1 MKNTKI
7 IILMVIWFGSS
18 FSAFAQSDQKVP
30 LDPRVRTGK
39 LANGLTYYVQ
49 QNPKPEKKVELRLA
63 VNAGSILEDDDQ
75 AGLAHFTEH
84 MAFNGSKN
92 FEKNELV
99 SYLQSIGVS
108 FGGDLNAYTGFDE
121 TVYILPIPSEDEE
134 ILRKGFLVLADWA
147 NGVLMKEED
156 IDGERGIIV
165 EEWRTGQGYSQRI
178 RDQFLPVLLHD
189 SKYADRLPIGK
200 MEVVENF
207 EYETIRRFYRDWY
220 RPDLMAVIAVGD
232 EDPDKLEALIKEYF
246 GEMENPANAKPRES
260 FPVPQHKETFV
271 TIATDAEAPGI
282 QLQLYYKHPA
292 LPSETKEDYKNSLKR
307 TLYSGMLNQRLDE
320 IRQKPDAPFIYAGT
334 GYGNF
339 VREMDY
345 FSASAAVT
353 PGKVDA
359 GLTALIL
366 ENERVAQYG
375 FTEGELER
383 VKKIILNSAERASKE
398 MDKAE
403 SGSIVG
409 RYVQHYLSGSF
420 AESQMWKYEF
430 YKEILPQITVAEINA
445 LAKELVRDENRVVV
459 IIAPEKEKANLPSE
473 DGVLALINA
482 VDKMPITA
490 YEEKLLAE
498 DLITNLP
505 AAGKVVSKNSI
516 DEVGVQELTLSNGAK
531 VFVKVTDF
539 KNDEILISASG
550 KGGTSLYS
558 EEDHLT
564 ASNAGVMVNVMG
576 VGEFSPTDLRKVLS
590 GKTVSITPNIGNYS
604 QTISGIASPKD
615 LETAFQLMHL
625 YFTKPRK
632 DTELYQVYVTNQK
645 SQLESAQANPD
656 YQFSKQLNQIIANG
670 NPRALGIVNPEDYD
684 KINVDRGIE
693 IFKDRFSN
701 AANFEFFFTGNI
713 DMNTFVPLLEQYIGS
728 LPGDVSKKDNYVD
741 LGIRAPRGR
750 EERIEVGTDE
760 KSQVIMF
767 FSGETEY
774 DRKKASDIS
783 YLGEILTI
791 KLIENLREEIGG
803 VYGVGA
809 GGSMGIQ
816 PVGSFSFSIQFPC
829 SPDMV
834 DRLSEA
840 ALAEVKKIQENGPT
854 EEDLNKVKEKRRIAY
869 EENLKRNNYW
879 NSQMSTVRN
888 YELPWDVILDGKASI
903 DAVTPERIQAAAK
916 TYLQKEN
923 LLVIEKYPAK

>member
-1 MKNTKI
+1 MKNSRI
-7 IILMVIWFGSS
+7 IVLIAFWLGSIIS
-18 FSAFAQSDQKVP
+18 VFAQDSEKVP
-30 LDPRVRTGK
+30 LDKRVRKGK
-39 LANGLTYYVQ
+39 LENGLTYYVQ

-63 VNAGSILEDDDQ
+63 VNVGSILEDDDQ

-92 FEKNELV
+92 FEKNELI

-147 NGVLMKEED
+147 NGVLMEDED

-178 RDQFLPVLLHD
+178 RDQYLPVLLHE

-200 MEVVENF
+200 MEIVENF

-246 GEMENPANAKPRES
+246 GDMENPANAKPRES
-260 FPVPQHKETFV
+260 FSVPAHEETFV

-282 QLQLYYKHPA
+282 QIQLYYKHEARPT
-292 LPSETKEDYKNSLKR
+292 ETKEDYKNTIKR
-307 TLYSGMLNQRLDE
+307 SLYSGMLNQRLDE
-320 IRQKPDAPFIYAGT
+320 MRQKPDAPFIYAGT

-345 FSASAAVT
+345 FSASAAVV
-353 PGKVDA
+353 PGKIDA
-359 GLTALIL
+359 GLTALIQ
-366 ENERVAQYG
+366 ENERVAQFG
-375 FTEGELER
+375 FTEQELER
-383 VKKIILNSAERASKE
+383 VKKSILNSAERAAKE

-403 SGSIVG
+403 SASIVG
-409 RYVQHYLSGSF
+409 RYVSNFLSGRF
-420 AESQMWKYEF
+420 AESQDWRYEF
-430 YKEILPQITVAEINA
+430 YKETLPQITVEEINA
-445 LAKELVRDENRVVV
+445 LAKELVKDENRVVV
-459 IIAPEKEKANLPSE
+459 IIAPEKEKENLPTE
-473 DGVLALINA
+473 EAVLALFDA
-482 VDKMPITA
+482 VEQIQLTP

-498 DLITNLP
+498 DLITDLP
-505 AAGKVVSKNSI
+505 AAGKVTSKNTI
-516 DEVGVQELTLSNGAK
+516 NGVDVQELTLSNGVK
-531 VFVKVTDF
+531 VFIKSTDF
-539 KNDEILISASG
+539 KNDEILISASS
-550 KGGTSLYS
+550 KGGSSLYS
-558 EEDHLT
+558 LEDHLN

-576 VGEFSPTDLRKVLS
+576 VGDFSPTDLRKVLS
-590 GKTVSITPNIGNYS
+590 GKTVSITPNISTYS
-604 QTISGIASPKD
+604 QTISGVTSPKD
-615 LETAFQLMHL
+615 LETAFQLIHL

-632 DTELYQVYVTNQK
+632 DLELYEVYKANQK

-656 YQFSKQLNQIIANG
+656 YQFSKQLNKIIADG
-670 NPRALGIVNPEDYD
+670 NPRALGIFDPEDYD
-684 KINVDRGIE
+684 KLNVDRGLE
-693 IFKDRFSN
+693 IFKERFSN

-713 DMNTFVPLLEQYIGS
+713 DTETFIPLLEQYIAS
-728 LPGDVSKKDNYVD
+728 LPGDPDKKEDFVD
-741 LGIRAPRGR
+741 LGIRAPKGKT
-750 EERIEVGTDE
+750 ERIEVGTDE
-760 KSQVIMF
+760 KSQVIMY

-774 DRKKASDIS
+774 DRKKAADIG

-809 GGSMGIQ
+809 SGSMGIE
-816 PVGSFSFSIQFPC
+816 PVGNFRFSIQFPC

-834 DRLSEA
+834 QKLTDA
-840 ALAEVKKIQENGPT
+840 AWAEVKKIQENGPT

-879 NSQMSTVRN
+879 NSQMSSVRN
-888 YELPWDVILDGKASI
+888 YDFPWEVILEGKASI
-903 DAVTPERIQAAAK
+903 DAVTPERIQTAAK
-916 TYLQKEN
+916 AYLTKEN
-923 LLVIEKYPAK
+923 LLEVQRFPAK